1 MTSTLLWVGIASLV
15 GGVGHV
21 ILAKGM
27 KVVGAAAARSPLART
42 LCSSAWPSR

>member
-1 MTSTLLWVGIASLV
+1 MTITLRWVGSAGLV

-27 KVVGAAAARSPLART
+27 KVVGAAAYIIVLGVFLVGRT
-42 LCSSAWPSR
+42 